1 MGSPVKQMSEK
12 QFNSPKIRLNKI
24 YTRSGDGGKTRLA
37 GGQLLPKEHPRIEAY
52 GSVDELNALLGLCKE
67 EVKILLEQH
76 PELEKLAD
84 CLERLQHEL
93 FNLGSYLA
101 TLPRDIPAGLPRV
114 TKGEISRLEEEID
127 ALNSVLQAPASFV
140 LPGGCR
146 LNAQLHL
153 ARTVCRRAERRCVT
167 LAGLEEI
174 DPVVL
179 SYLNRLSDALFVWSR
194 WVNLI
199 LGLPEA
205 LWNPQK
211 TSSGGDAG

>member
-1 MGSPVKQMSEK
+1 MSVKR
-12 QFNSPKIRLNKI
+12 FNNPKIRLNKI

-37 GGQLLPKEHPRIEAY
+37 GGQLLPKEHPRVEAY
-52 GSVDELNALLGLCKE
+52 GSVDELNAVIGLCKE
-67 EVKILLEQH
+67 EVKILLERH
-76 PELEKLAD
+76 PALGKLGD

-101 TLPRDIPAGLPRV
+101 TLPADIPAGLPRV
-114 TKGEISRLEEEID
+114 TTGEITRLEKELD
-127 ALNSVLQAPASFV
+127 ALNSALQAPASFV

-146 LNAQLHL
+146 LNAELHL

-167 LAGLEEI
+167 LGNLEDI

-194 WVNLI
+194 WVNRT

-211 TSSGGDAG
+211 TSSGGDTG